1 MIIPLFDIVV
11 KFQIESVRYK
21 TSEIGMR
28 ISSLIT
34 NNKAIFI
41 TSIVLVALI
50 FGVYQAF
57 TLPTEIEEQV
67 TALNYEHKGEFDYL
81 AYLHASYLFDD
92 IPLET
97 SLETNESPESPPSTP
112 KYLSEIIDT
121 FDMTFTYRLVPD
133 KPVTKISEQVEVKAV
148 LNKPEVGPEEVIL
161 VPTTDLTGDFTV
173 SFSMDASELASSA
186 TTTIKANVYTT
197 VETDTGPMFESFSQS
212 LAIQSRGPL
221 LEVSRD
227 LTNTQQASFGE
238 LSYEQS
244 GEFDYS
250 VRLKSDSPWGAITL
264 RPPSPEPLEP
274 PPEPPVLPSATT
286 LGSGEAI
293 PHQLF
298 DRMEVTFSYS
308 FESDRSVSQVAEEVE
323 INAILENPGV
333 WSKTF
338 VLVPLT
344 NKSGDF
350 TVTFP
355 LDNGDFS
362 HFIDVYKAIGK
373 ETGVSTPYNL
383 TIKADVHTIA
393 QTNFG
398 PIDEKFSHTIST
410 VLGSTILEWKG
421 ELVGSKPGVIE
432 TSRIIPNP
440 NKFVGLAI
448 SEIRILS
455 ASVIGIIFLLLVYL
469 IVLKIWFKPEK
480 LSRVEEEALRA
491 RKKHKDVIVDI
502 GELPEAKAREMVIQ
516 LSSLGELIK
525 AADGLLKPV
534 LHKAEAHKHTYC
546 VIDGLIRYEYISE
559 A

>member
-1 MIIPLFDIVV
+1 MIRLPVI
-11 KFQIESVRYK
+11 SN
-21 TSEIGMR
+21 MR
-28 ISSLIT
+28 ALLVFS
-34 NNKAIFI
+34 A
-41 TSIVLVALI
+41 VLLVLI

-67 TALNYEHKGEFDYL
+67 TAINYEHKGEFDYL

-97 SLETNESPESPPSTP
+97 SLETNESPENPPSTP
-112 KYLSEIIDT
+112 KYPSEIIDA
-121 FDMTFTYRLVPD
+121 FDVTFTYRLVPD

-148 LNKPEVGPEEVIL
+148 FNKPEEEEEEVIL
-161 VPTTDLTGDFTV
+161 VPTTNRTGDFTV
-173 SFSMDASELASSA
+173 SFPLNVSDLTSST
-186 TTTIKANVYTT
+186 TTTIEANVYATI
-197 VETDTGPMFESFSQS
+197 ETDTGPIFESYTQS
-212 LAIQSRGPL
+212 LAVQSNGPL

-244 GEFDYS
+244 GDFDYS
-250 VRLKSDSPWGAITL
+250 VRLKSNSPWGAITL
-264 RPPSPEPLEP
+264 NPPSLA

-293 PHQLF
+293 PHRLF
-298 DRMEVTFSYS
+298 DRMQVTFSYS
-308 FESDRSVSQVAEEVE
+308 FESDWAVRQIAEEVE

-338 VLVPLT
+338 VLIPLT
-344 NKSGDF
+344 KKKGDF

-373 ETGVSTPYNL
+373 ETGTSTPHNL
-383 TIKADVHTIA
+383 TIKADVHTTA

-398 PIDEKFSHTIST
+398 PIDEEFSHTIST
-410 VLGSTILEWKG
+410 ILGSTILEWEG
-421 ELVGSKPGVIE
+421 ELVGSKAGTIE
-432 TSRIIPNP
+432 TTRMIPNP
-440 NKFVGLAI
+440 NKYMGLSIDSA
-448 SEIRILS
+448 RYLS
-455 ASVIGIIFLLLVYL
+455 ATIMGVIFILFLYSLVMN
-469 IVLKIWFKPEK
+469 VWFKPEK
-480 LSRVEEEALRA
+480 LSRVEEEILRA

-502 GELPEAKAREMVIQ
+502 EELPQAKAREMVIQ
-516 LSSLGELIK
+516 LSSLDELIK

-534 LHKAEAHKHTYC
+534 LHKAETHKHTYC
-546 VIDGLIRYEYISE
+546 VIDSLTRYEYISE

>member
-1 MIIPLFDIVV
+1 
-11 KFQIESVRYK
+11 
-21 TSEIGMR
+21 MR

-41 TSIVLVALI
+41 TSIVLLALI

-57 TLPTEIEEQV
+57 TVPSEIEEQATV
-67 TALNYEHKGEFDYL
+67 LNYEHKGEFDYL
-81 AYLHASYLFDD
+81 AYLHASYLFGD

-97 SLETNESPESPPSTP
+97 SLETNGSPASPPSTP
-112 KYLSEIIDT
+112 KYPIEIVDA
-121 FDMTFTYRLVPD
+121 FDMTFTYRFVPD

-148 LNKPEVGPEEVIL
+148 LHKPPMGEEEVIL

-173 SFSMDASELASSA
+173 SFFMNASELASSA
-186 TTTIKANVYTT
+186 ITTIKANVYTT
-197 VETDTGPMFESFSQS
+197 VETDAGPVFESFSQS
-212 LAIQSRGPL
+212 LTIESKGPL

-227 LTNTQQASFGE
+227 LTNTQRASFGE

-244 GEFDYS
+244 GGFDYS
-250 VRLKSDSPWGAITL
+250 VRLKPDSPWGAITL
-264 RPPSPEPLEP
+264 SPPSPEPSALP
-274 PPEPPVLPSATT
+274 PLPSAKT
-286 LGSGEAI
+286 LGPGEAI
-293 PHQLF
+293 PHRLF
-298 DRMEVTFSYS
+298 DRMDVTFSYS
-308 FESDRSVSQVAEEVE
+308 FESDWPVSRVAEEVE
-323 INAILENPGV
+323 INAILVNPGV

-344 NKSGDF
+344 KKSGDF

-355 LDNGDFS
+355 LDNEDFS

-383 TIKADVHTIA
+383 TIKADVHTVA

-398 PIDEKFSHTIST
+398 PIDEEFSQT
-410 VLGSTILEWKG
+410 LSTILGSNVLEWEG
-421 ELVGSKPGVIE
+421 ELVGSKPGAIE

-440 NKFVGLAI
+440 NKFVGLSI
-448 SEIRILS
+448 IQIRSLS
-455 ASVIGIIFLLLVYL
+455 ASVAGVIFILLVYL
-469 IVLKIWFKPEK
+469 IVMKIWFKPEK
-480 LSRVEEEALRA
+480 LSPIEEEVLRA

-516 LSSLGELIK
+516 LSSLDELIK

-546 VIDGLIRYEYISE
+546 VIDGLTRYEYISE

>member
-1 MIIPLFDIVV
+1 M
-11 KFQIESVRYK
+11 K
-21 TSEIGMR
+21 

-41 TSIVLVALI
+41 TSIVLLALI

-57 TLPTEIEEQV
+57 TVPSEIEEQATV
-67 TALNYEHKGEFDYL
+67 LNYEHKGEFDYL
-81 AYLHASYLFDD
+81 AYLHASYLFGD

-97 SLETNESPESPPSTP
+97 SLETNGSPASPPSTP
-112 KYLSEIIDT
+112 KYPIEIIGA
-121 FDMTFTYRLVPD
+121 FDMTFTYRFVPD
-133 KPVTKISEQVEVKAV
+133 KPVTKVSTQVEVKAV
-148 LNKPEVGPEEVIL
+148 LQSPAGEDIIL
-161 VPTTDLTGDFTV
+161 VPTTNQTGDFTV
-173 SFSMDASELASSA
+173 NFSANASDLVSSP

-197 VETDTGPMFESFSQS
+197 VETDAGPMFESFSQS
-212 LAIQSRGPL
+212 LTIESKGPL

-227 LTNTQQASFGE
+227 LTNTQRASFGE

-250 VRLKSDSPWGAITL
+250 VRLKPDSPWGAITL
-264 RPPSPEPLEP
+264 SPPSPKP
-274 PPEPPVLPSATT
+274 PALPQLPSAKT
-286 LGSGEAI
+286 LGPGETI
-293 PHQLF
+293 PHRLF

-308 FESDRSVSQVAEEVE
+308 FESDWPVSQVAEEVE

-338 VLVPLT
+338 VLIPPT
-344 NKSGDF
+344 MKGGDF

-398 PIDEKFSHTIST
+398 PIDEEFSHTIST
-410 VLGSTILEWKG
+410 ILGSDILEWEG
-421 ELVGSKPGVIE
+421 ELVGSKPGAIE
-432 TSRIIPNP
+432 TSRTIPNP
-440 NKFVGLAI
+440 NKFVGLSI
-448 SEIRILS
+448 IQIRSLS
-455 ASVIGIIFLLLVYL
+455 ASVAGVIFILLVYL

-480 LSRVEEEALRA
+480 LSPVEEEALRA

-516 LSSLGELIK
+516 LSSLDELIK

-534 LHKAEAHKHTYC
+534 LHKAEAHKHTYY
-546 VIDGLIRYEYISE
+546 VIDGLTRYEYISE

>member
-1 MIIPLFDIVV
+1 M
-11 KFQIESVRYK
+11 K
-21 TSEIGMR
+21 

-41 TSIVLVALI
+41 TSIVLLALI

-57 TLPTEIEEQV
+57 TVPSEIEEQATV
-67 TALNYEHKGEFDYL
+67 LNYEHKGEFDYR
-81 AYLHASYLFDD
+81 AYLYASYLFGDM
-92 IPLET
+92 PLEA
-97 SLETNESPESPPSTP
+97 SLETNESPVSPPSTP
-112 KYLSEIIDT
+112 KYPIEIVDA
-121 FDMTFTYRLVPD
+121 FDMTFTYRFVPD

-148 LNKPEVGPEEVIL
+148 LQSPAGEDIIL

-173 SFSMDASELASSA
+173 SFFMNASELASSA

-197 VETDTGPMFESFSQS
+197 VETDAGPVFESFSQS
-212 LAIQSRGPL
+212 LTIESKGPL

-227 LTNTQQASFGE
+227 LTNTQRASFGE

-264 RPPSPEPLEP
+264 SPPSPEPP
-274 PPEPPVLPSATT
+274 PLSPLPSATT
-286 LGSGEAI
+286 LGPGEAI
-293 PHQLF
+293 PHRLF
-298 DRMEVTFSYS
+298 DRMDVTFSYR
-308 FESDRSVSQVAEEVE
+308 FESDWPVSQIAEEVE

-355 LDNGDFS
+355 LDNEDFS
-362 HFIDVYKAIGK
+362 HFIDVYKAIGN
-373 ETGVSTPYNL
+373 ETGVSTQYNL
-383 TIKADVHTIA
+383 TIKADVHTTA

-398 PIDEKFSHTIST
+398 PIDEEFSHTLST
-410 VLGSTILEWKG
+410 VLGSNILEWEG
-421 ELVGSKPGVIE
+421 ELVGSKPGAIE

-440 NKFVGLAI
+440 NKFVGLSI
-448 SEIRILS
+448 IQIRSLS
-455 ASVIGIIFLLLVYL
+455 ASVAGVIFILLVYL
-469 IVLKIWFKPEK
+469 IVMKIWFKPEK
-480 LSRVEEEALRA
+480 LSPVEEEVLRA

-502 GELPEAKAREMVIQ
+502 EELPQAKAREMVIQ
-516 LSSLGELIK
+516 LSSLDELIK

-546 VIDGLIRYEYISE
+546 VIDGLTRYEYISG

>member
-1 MIIPLFDIVV
+1 MKIL
-11 KFQIESVRYK
+11 
-21 TSEIGMR
+21 
-28 ISSLIT
+28 SLIT
-34 NNKAIFI
+34 DNKAIFI
-41 TSIVLVALI
+41 TSIVLLALI

-57 TLPTEIEEQV
+57 TTPAEIEEQI
-67 TALNYEHKGEFDYL
+67 TGLNYEHKGEFDYL
-81 AYLHASYLFDD
+81 AYLHASYLLDD

-97 SLETNESPESPPSTP
+97 SLETNESPVGPPSTP
-112 KYLSEIIDT
+112 KYPGEIINT
-121 FDMTFTYRLVPD
+121 FDMTFTYRFIPD

-148 LNKPEVGPEEVIL
+148 LNKPGAGPEEVIL
-161 VPTTDLTGDFTV
+161 VPTTGRTGDFTV
-173 SFSMDASELASSA
+173 SFSANVSDLASSS

-197 VETDTGPMFESFSQS
+197 VETDTGPMFESFTQS
-212 LAIQSRGPL
+212 LTIESKGPL
-221 LEVSRD
+221 LEVSTN

-264 RPPSPEPLEP
+264 NPPSLA

-293 PHQLF
+293 PHRLF

-308 FESDRSVSQVAEEVE
+308 LESDRSVSQVAEEVE
-323 INAILENPGV
+323 INAILVNPGV

-344 NKSGDF
+344 KKRGDF

-355 LDNGDFS
+355 LDNEDFN

-373 ETGVSTPYNL
+373 ETGVSAPYNL
-383 TIKADVHTIA
+383 TIKADVHTTA

-398 PIDEKFSHTIST
+398 PIDEEFSQTLST
-410 VLGSTILEWKG
+410 VLGSTILKWEG
-421 ELVGSKPGVIE
+421 ELVGSKSGAIE

-440 NKFVGLAI
+440 NKFVGLSI
-448 SEIRILS
+448 IQIRSLS
-455 ASVIGIIFLLLVYL
+455 ASVAGVIFILLVYL

-480 LSRVEEEALRA
+480 LSSVEEEVLRA
-491 RKKHKDVIVDI
+491 RKKHNDVIVDI

-516 LSSLGELIK
+516 LSSLDELIK

-534 LHKAEAHKHTYC
+534 LHKAEAYKHTYC
-546 VIDGLIRYEYISE
+546 VIDGLTRYEYISE

>member
-1 MIIPLFDIVV
+1 
-11 KFQIESVRYK
+11 
-21 TSEIGMR
+21 MR

-41 TSIVLVALI
+41 TSIVLLALI

-57 TLPTEIEEQV
+57 TTPAEIEEQV
-67 TALNYEHKGEFDYL
+67 TALNYEHKGEFDYR
-81 AYLHASYLFDD
+81 AYLYASYLFGD

-97 SLETNESPESPPSTP
+97 SLETNESPVSPPSIP
-112 KYLSEIIDT
+112 KYPSEIIGT
-121 FDMTFTYRLVPD
+121 FDITFTYRFIPD

-148 LNKPEVGPEEVIL
+148 LNKPEVGSEEVIL
-161 VPTTDLTGDFTV
+161 VPTTTLTEESTV
-173 SFSMDASELASSA
+173 NFSLDVNELVSSS

-197 VETDTGPMFESFSQS
+197 VETDTGPMFESFTQS
-212 LAIQSRGPL
+212 LTIESKGPL

-227 LTNTQQASFGE
+227 LTSTQQASFGE

-264 RPPSPEPLEP
+264 GPPSPKP
-274 PPEPPVLPSATT
+274 PALPPLPSATT
-286 LGSGEAI
+286 LGPGEAI
-293 PHQLF
+293 PHRLF

-323 INAILENPGV
+323 INAILVNPGV

-338 VLVPLT
+338 VLVPFT

-355 LDNGDFS
+355 LDNEDFS

-383 TIKADVHTIA
+383 TIKADVHTVA

-398 PIDEKFSHTIST
+398 PIDEEFSHTIST
-410 VLGSTILEWKG
+410 ILGSNVLEWEG
-421 ELVGSKPGVIE
+421 ELVGSKPGAIE

-440 NKFVGLAI
+440 DKFVGLSI

-455 ASVIGIIFLLLVYL
+455 ASVVGIIFILLVYL

-480 LSRVEEEALRA
+480 LSRVEEEVLRA

-502 GELPEAKAREMVIQ
+502 GELPEAKAKEMVIQ
-516 LSSLGELIK
+516 LSSLDELIK

-546 VIDGLIRYEYISE
+546 VIDGLTRYEYISE